1 METCPGFV
9 DSRFW
14 PEVYRNN
21 TDGTKRFSMKPDK
34 VMALSKDASLIWKS
48 EAFELAECIIVGPF
62 FFSTLKV
69 SESNEAKRRAVTEPN
84 RIINKIWQIL
94 ERRAPLFKVSVD
106 NIREAPTTG
115 PHTSERE

>member
-1 METCPGFV
+1 MTL
-9 DSRFW
+9 
-14 PEVYRNN
+14 
-21 TDGTKRFSMKPDK
+21 
-34 VMALSKDASLIWKS
+34 AKDASLIWKS

-94 ERRAPLFKVSVD
+94 ERRAPLFRVSVD
-106 NIREAPTTG
+106 NIREAPTAG
-115 PHTSERE
+115 PQTLERE